1 MRVAILT
8 TELIANGGAARQAL
22 MLAQWLEALGHRATV
37 YATEHCAENCYPEI
51 SRSIDVRAVKRVSV
65 ADVQQRSHKRHHSLT
80 RGAKRH
86 LLASHRLARLVDEP
100 YDILNPHV
108 RGATRAAVLCK
119 RSAGVPVVWM
129 CEDAR
134 NWEEPG
140 YRPYYSSP
148 VQYVFD
154 SLMSQLEKPVVREID
169 RVVTLD
175 HRVKDIIER
184 FYGRPAE
191 VVRSGVDTDS
201 FKRRVEARDEI
212 RVRHGIARNDFLLLW
227 LGIIEPH
234 RRLEDAIEALRLLHL
249 RAPSPVRLLIAG
261 SAAVAP
267 GYVRKLLDL
276 AERYRLYSSVRFHLA
291 AIPESE
297 MADYYSAADALVYLA
312 ENQCWGLGIF
322 EALACD
328 LPVIVSRS
336 CGAHEVLEH
345 RQTAM
350 LVERRHP
357 EEIARAVAE
366 LVETPGLAEKLARE
380 ARARVLGRITWEA
393 YARNLLRVFEQV
405 LEGQHARVVPAG
417 HEVFA

>member
-37 YATEHCAENCYPEI
+37 YATQHCPENCYPEI
-51 SRSIDVRAVKRVSV
+51 ARSIDIRAVERVSI
-65 ADVQQRSHKRHHSLT
+65 ADVQQRSRGRHHGLA

-100 YDILNPHV
+100 CDILNPHV

-119 RSAGVPVVWM
+119 RSAGAPVVWM

-140 YRPYYSSP
+140 YRPYYSAP
-148 VQYVFD
+148 VQFVFD
-154 SLMSQLEKPVVREID
+154 RLMGQLEKPVVREID

-175 HRVKDIIER
+175 HRVKNIIESY
-184 FYGRPAE
+184 YGRPAE
-191 VVRSGVDTDS
+191 VVRSGVDSIS
-201 FKRRVEARDEI
+201 FERREAARDEI

-227 LGIIEPH
+227 LGILEPH

-261 SAAVAP
+261 SAAIAP
-267 GYVRKLLDL
+267 GYARKLLDL
-276 AERYRLYSSVRFHLA
+276 AERYRLYSSVRFHLGGV
-291 AIPESE
+291 PESE

-345 RQTAM
+345 RETAM
-350 LVERRHP
+350 LVAKRHP
-357 EEIARAVAE
+357 EEIARAVAD

-380 ARARVLGRITWEA
+380 ARARVLVRITWEA

-405 LEGQHARVVPAG
+405 LEGRNERVVPARR
-417 HEVFA
+417 EVFA